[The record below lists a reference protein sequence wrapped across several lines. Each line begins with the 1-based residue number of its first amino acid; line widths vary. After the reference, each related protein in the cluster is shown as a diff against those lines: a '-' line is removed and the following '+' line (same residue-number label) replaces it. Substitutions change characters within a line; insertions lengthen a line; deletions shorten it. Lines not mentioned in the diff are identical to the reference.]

1 MESNYSIVV
10 IFLTLNIR
18 EWANQIAYLAIA
30 LVGLLVIWYFNIQFM
45 IDHGVD
51 SEWIFF
57 NEIYVNN
64 ASSSITND
72 LFTVAFVF
80 MIWSFFEARR
90 LEMSNWWLYMGLT
103 VFIAIAFSLP
113 LFLLMRERCL
123 QQLEEE
129 ELLQTPQAASMQ

>member
-113 LFLLMRERCL
+113 LFLLMRDRCL

>member
-1 MESNYSIVV
+1 VESNYSIVV

>member
-113 LFLLMRERCL
+113 LFLSMRERCL